1 VLPAAEFTMT
11 APRPGAQRLL
21 IVMDEEK
28 ELAAVQPVS
37 GDSTDPVTVRL
48 APVGLAVGRVMKSA
62 TEPGA
67 GFTVTAVASVPAGPA
82 FDNLP
87 NHTMKLQGVYG
98 ISRGP
103 WRDWTN
109 RKATADK
116 DGRFKVD
123 GLLPGLTYTVY
134 VSDGDLGEANTLVAT
149 KRAVTVEAGKQT
161 DLGELK
167 R

>member
-1 VLPAAEFTMT
+1 MPAAEFTMT
-11 APRPGAQRLL
+11 QPRPGSLRLVL
-21 IVMDEEK
+21 VVHEEK
-28 ELAAVQPVS
+28 KLAAVRTVS
-37 GDSTDPVTVRL
+37 GDSAGPVTIKL
-48 APVGLAVGRVMKSA
+48 APLGSAAGRVMKSA

-67 GFTVTAVASVPAGPA
+67 GFTVTAVASVPAGQA

-87 NHTMKLQGVYG
+87 NHTMKLQGRFG

-109 RKATADK
+109 RKATTDK
-116 DGRFKVD
+116 DGRFTLD

-134 VSDGDLGEANTLVAT
+134 VSDGDLGEANTLVMT
-149 KRAVTVEAGKQT
+149 KRDVTVEAGKET
-161 DLGELK
+161 DLGDLK

>member
-1 VLPAAEFTMT
+1 
-11 APRPGAQRLL
+11 
-21 IVMDEEK
+21 
-28 ELAAVQPVS
+28 
-37 GDSTDPVTVRL
+37 
-48 APVGLAVGRVMKSA
+48 MKSP

-67 GFTVTAVASVPAGPA
+67 GFTVTAVASVSAGSK

-103 WRDWTN
+103 WRDWTT
-109 RKATADK
+109 RKVTADK
-116 DGRFKVD
+116 DGRFKLD

-134 VSDGDLGEANTLVAT
+134 VSDGDLGEAGTLVT
-149 KRAVTVEAGKQT
+149 SKRDVTVEAGKEL